1 MSNTEAPIELPTR
14 AQAVLTSID
23 RATWPPSI

>member
-1 MSNTEAPIELPTR
+1 MSNTEARIELPTR
-14 AQAVLTSID
+14 AVLTSVD